1 MMGAEEKRSAFRT
14 KDECSAFR
22 LGKTGL
28 RNRLPFDLKFLN
40 TYT

>member
-1 MMGAEEKRSAFRT
+1 MGTEEV
-14 KDECSAFR
+14 CSAFR

-28 RNRLPFDLKFLN
+28 RNRLTFDLKFLN